1 MSKVLIA
8 NRGEIARRIIAA
20 CRSLDLRSVAVFSE
34 ADADLPFVAEADEA
48 VAIGPAAAR
57 ESYLKPE
64 RIVAA
69 IAESGATA
77 VHPGYGF
84 LAENADFADMV
95 AGSGATWIGPRP
107 ETIRAMGDKGRAR
120 VIAAAAG
127 VPVVPGS
134 DRFAEGETDGL
145 EAAGDAVG
153 YPLLVKAS
161 AGGGGIGMQRVD
173 RPEDLGKT
181 ARATQSMAAKAF
193 GDGTVFLERLI
204 PTARHVEA
212 QVFGYGDGS
221 GVHLFERDCSLQRRF
236 QKVIEEAPGPGL
248 AADTRARMAEAALA
262 LVRETMYAGAGTVEF
277 IVDAATEEFFFLEMN
292 TRIQVEHPVTEMIT
306 GRDLVAMQIAHALD
320 GRSGAR
326 LAQDDIARC
335 GASVECRLY
344 AETPTKKFF
353 PSPGTLE
360 RLRLP
365 APDDSLRI
373 DAAYAEGNTIT
384 PYYDPLIAKIV
395 ASGADRAAAIARA
408 VAALEATDVAGLN
421 TNRDFLLACLRHPE
435 FASGRV
441 HTGFIDTH
449 LEDLAPRT

>member
-1 MSKVLIA
+1 MSKILIA

-20 CRSLDLRSVAVFSE
+20 CRRLDLRSVAVFSE

-69 IAESGATA
+69 IAETGATA

-120 VIAAAAG
+120 AIAEAAG

-145 EAAGDAVG
+145 ETAGDAVG

-173 RPEDLGKT
+173 RPEDLAKT

-204 PTARHVEA
+204 PTARHVEM

-221 GVHLFERDCSLQRRF
+221 GVHLFERDCSLQRRY

-248 AADTRARMAEAALA
+248 AADTRTRMAEAALA
-262 LVRETMYAGAGTVEF
+262 LVRETRYAGAGTVEF

-320 GRSGAR
+320 GHGGAR
-326 LAQDDIARC
+326 LAQDGIAQC
-335 GASVECRLY
+335 GVSIECRLY
-344 AETPTKKFF
+344 AESPAKKFF

-365 APDDSLRI
+365 APDDTLRI

-395 ASGADRAAAIARA
+395 AAGPDRAAAIARA
-408 VAALEATDVAGLN
+408 IEALEATEVAGPN
-421 TNRDFLLACLRHPE
+421 TNRDFLIACLRHPE
-435 FASGRV
+435 FAAGQV

-449 LEDLAPRT
+449 LADLAPKT